1 MQHKIGTSYVIESL
15 PEHDDVK
22 HTLLD
27 TIASM
32 ETEAIDLPVHT
43 FPVDDIKQGRD
54 VISNADYFVDLDE
67 RPYMDVL
74 LEQTSFI
81 QTMTN
86 VFNDLGFTDAKIGT
100 FWFQQYY
107 QNDNHAWHTH
117 GECNWAIVYYVELPD
132 GAPPTVL
139 YDLHTEE
146 IIRPAVEEG
155 DMIVFPSNTPHT
167 SPPNE
172 VDDRKT
178 IIAMNVVCTDCHNI
192 AEPGQRP

>member
-1 MQHKIGTSYVIESL
+1 MQHKLGTTYVVEQL
-15 PEHDDVK
+15 PEHDAVK
-22 HTLLD
+22 QHILD

-32 ETEAIDLPVHT
+32 ETEPINEPVNT
-43 FPVDDIKQGRD
+43 FPVDGIKQGRD
-54 VISNADYFVDLDE
+54 VISNADFFVDLDE
-67 RPYMDVL
+67 RPYMDIL
-74 LEQTSFI
+74 LEQTSFVK
-81 QTMTN
+81 TMTN

-100 FWFQQYY
+100 YWFQQYN

-117 GECNWAIVYYVELPD
+117 GSCNWAIVYYVELPE

-146 IIRPAVEEG
+146 IIEPDVSEG

-167 SPPNE
+167 SPPNK

-178 IIAMNVVCTDCHNI
+178 IIAMNVTCNDCHNLRD
-192 AEPGQRP
+192 PGQRP